1 MNSRTTLSNESQE
14 LNSASKALSAS
25 VISDNESLQ
34 AEKWQPL
41 LWLENQWLE
50 NQWLESQQTQAELS
64 TPKWLLSLQQHVQQQ
79 AMNALKGFGWPTRKT
94 EAWKYTPIAQFLDEE
109 LLRLYGTSDD
119 SLQGGLQDSQSI
131 SGRDTQ
137 SINLPKVIVSE
148 QSTGVSQE
156 SAVSESLVLVFV
168 NGVFQ
173 VELSTLDAL
182 PEGVS
187 FISYEQANSEQQ
199 RYLQAELNKDLPAE
213 HALTALH
220 KLRSASGWLLDIG
233 GQTQVS
239 QPVTLMHYQDGQA
252 QGHCPVRLHVRVQTD
267 SQVTLIEQ
275 HQAVASNS
283 CSTKPCAT
291 NPCRVF
297 EHPEVRI
304 DVQQHAQLIH
314 AVIDETQSSAA
325 NVASWHLVLE
335 KGAAVNSLV
344 FALGSKL
351 KRIDYNIAHQG
362 EGADSKLNAVLMPKD
377 QEHLDLH
384 TQFDHQVPH
393 TQSQQQV
400 RVLLDDS
407 AKGVFNGR
415 IHIHPDAQKTQAHLS
430 NKNLLLSHKTQM
442 NTKPEL
448 EIYADDVRC
457 AHGATVSQLDHEA
470 LGYLRARGIS
480 EAQAQRM
487 LSLGF
492 VQALIQEFP
501 LEAISDYLIQRVNHW
516 FAQ

>member
-1 MNSRTTLSNESQE
+1 MNSRSTIVNESHE
-14 LNSASKALSAS
+14 LPCSSNALPSE
-25 VISDNESLQ
+25 VTSDNESSPVAQ
-34 AEKWQPL
+34 WQPL
-41 LWLENQWLE
+41 DWLEKQH
-50 NQWLESQQTQAELS
+50 TQHELAV
-64 TPKWLLSLQQHVQQQ
+64 PKWLLPVQQQ
-79 AMNALKGFGWPTRKT
+79 AMKTLKGFGWPTRKT
-94 EAWKYTPIAQFLDEE
+94 EAWKYTPIAQVLDEG
-109 LLRLYGTSDD
+109 LLRRHDALDNTLD
-119 SLQGGLQDSQSI
+119 STLDSTLQDNPGI
-131 SGRDTQ
+131 SDQATEFV
-137 SINLPKVIVSE
+137 NLPKVIISSQSRVSA
-148 QSTGVSQE
+148 SM
-156 SAVSESLVLVFV
+156 ALVFV

-173 VELSTLDAL
+173 PELSALDAL
-182 PEGVS
+182 PEDVS
-187 FISYEQANSEQQ
+187 FVSYEQASGEQQ
-199 RYLQAELNKDLPAE
+199 AYLQTELTKALPSE

-220 KLRSASGWLLDIG
+220 TLRSTSGWLLDIG
-233 GQTQVS
+233 KQTQVS
-239 QPVTLMHYQDGQA
+239 QPVTVMHYQDGQA
-252 QGHCPVRLHVRVQTD
+252 KGHCPVRLHVRVQTG
-267 SQVTLIEQ
+267 SKVTLIEQ
-275 HQAVASNS
+275 HQSI
-283 CSTKPCAT
+283 AT

-304 DVQQHAQLIH
+304 DMQQRAQLTH
-314 AVIDETQSSAA
+314 AVIDETQSSTV
-325 NVASWHLVLE
+325 NVAAWHLVLG

-362 EGADSKLNAVLMPKD
+362 EGADSKLNAVLMPKAN
-377 QEHLDLH
+377 EHLDLH
-384 TQFDHQVPH
+384 TQFDHQVPQ

-415 IHIHPDAQKTQAHLS
+415 IHIYPDAQKTQAYLS
-430 NKNLLLSHKTQM
+430 NKNLLLSHKAQM

-492 VQALIQEFP
+492 VRALIQEFP
-501 LEAISDYLIQRVNHW
+501 LEAISDYLIQRVHRW
-516 FAQ
+516 FA